1 MGKSPSYARPAPRR
15 PLSAGPGFALRAPFA
30 PAGDQPAAIAALTEG
45 AKPGSQ
51 QTLLGVTGSGKT
63 FTVASVINNLQLPT
77 LVLSHNKT
85 LAAQLYQELQ
95 DFFPDNRV
103 CYFVSYYDY
112 YQPESYLP
120 ASDTYI
126 EKDVLINE
134 KIEQLRLEAATSLLT
149 RRDVIVVSSVSCIY
163 GFGRPEDYAAG
174 SLTVTVGQEL
184 DRDALLRRLVGML
197 YERNDVDLRPGR
209 FRARGGTV
217 DVLPGSAFAHLVRL
231 TFEGDRI
238 ASITEHHRLTGRLV
252 TALAEVTVFPAK
264 SFVVP
269 DERRGSAISAIRAEL
284 EERVPQ
290 LGPLEAYRLR
300 QRTEYDL
307 EMIEQLGYC
316 KGIENYSRH
325 FDHRTPGSHPYTL
338 LDFFEYAARDWL
350 MVMDESHA
358 TLPQVGGM
366 YHGDR
371 ARKKNLVD
379 YGFRLPSAYDNRPL
393 TAAEF
398 DGYLRRVIYTSAT
411 PAAEEI
417 SRSSRVVEQIIR
429 PTGLVDPPVEVR
441 PVATQVPDLIS
452 ELKSTVAKNHRALV
466 TTLTKKL
473 AEDLSQY
480 LVGAGLK
487 CEYLHAEIE
496 TLERTELLRRLRSG
510 VIDVVVGINL
520 LREGLDLPEVA
531 LVAILDADREGF
543 LRNATSLIQTIG
555 RAARNIDAKVIM
567 YADRV
572 TGAMREAIHETE
584 RRRERQ
590 LNYNRAHHI
599 TPQGIHKAI
608 RDMAPT
614 VPVGA
619 PERSEHRAALVEDL
633 DTQMREAAE
642 ALDFERAIELRE
654 RIRTLQ
660 AGVAET
666 RPRSRRRTTA

>member
-1 MGKSPSYARPAPRR
+1 MSAAQPAPGR
-15 PLSAGPGFALRAPFA
+15 PVLSGPGFRLHAPFE
-30 PAGDQPAAIAALTEG
+30 PAGDQPAAIASLTGG
-45 AKPGSQ
+45 ATPGSQ

-63 FTVASVINNLQLPT
+63 FTIANVINNLQLPT

-134 KIEQLRLEAATSLLT
+134 KIEQLRLEAAASLLT

-174 SLTVTVGQEL
+174 SLTITAGQEL

-429 PTGLVDPPVEVR
+429 PTGLIDPPVEVR

-473 AEDLSQY
+473 AEELSQY
-480 LVGAGLK
+480 LVSAGLK

-510 VIDVVVGINL
+510 AIDVVVGINL

-590 LNYNRAHHI
+590 LAYNREHHI
-599 TPQGIHKAI
+599 TPRSIHKAV

-614 VPVGA
+614 VPISV
-619 PERSEHRAALVEDL
+619 PQSPQQQAALVEDL

-654 RIRTLQ
+654 KIRTLQ
-660 AGVAET
+660 AGTAEAHP
-666 RPRSRRRTTA
+666 RPRRGRAA